1 MNKEIQEN
9 DDSVQ
14 ILETEEDHRGYA
26 LKATFD
32 GETFRKIQG
41 LKLNLK
47 TEDNLLSRMQRM
59 FARNKI
65 SYHEYQKIEKVI
77 EITQTTGKHKL
88 NLTKPMI
95 DQILRKI
102 PNNRKT

>member
-1 MNKEIQEN
+1 MKNTPAVQKIPTMNKEIQEN
-9 DDSVQ
+9 EDSVQ

-32 GETFRKIQG
+32 EETFRKIQW

-65 SYHEYQKIEKVI
+65 SYHEYQEIEKI
-77 EITQTTGKHKL
+77 SMML
-88 NLTKPMI
+88 
-95 DQILRKI
+95 
-102 PNNRKT
+102 